1 MPERIELGAIGFQV
15 EVKNGDVVFGSQE
28 MQILQNNMREVG
40 SKVPDGRYTWVLI
53 LDLDKAGKVSPN
65 NEYGS

>member
-28 MQILQNNMREVG
+28 MQILQNNVREVG
-40 SKVPDGRYTWVLI
+40 SKVPDGKYTWVLI
-53 LDLDKAGKVSPN
+53 LDLDKAAKKD
-65 NEYGS
+65 